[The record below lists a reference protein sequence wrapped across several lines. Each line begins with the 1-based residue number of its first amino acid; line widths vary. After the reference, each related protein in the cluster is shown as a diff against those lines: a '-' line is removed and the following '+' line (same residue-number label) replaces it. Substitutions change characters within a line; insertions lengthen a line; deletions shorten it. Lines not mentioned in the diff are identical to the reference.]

1 MKDVR
6 TLCKILLVISAGLYS
21 TPLLATQA
29 LSQTEATV
37 TSIQPPRLIAA
48 RTTYNE
54 VQVRQAMYY
63 FTLEVPTT
71 AKELQQVTFTQTQ
84 GSESICFDENNSHAF
99 EGTSK
104 RKGQPLESKLTSDRQ
119 NKTVTVTF
127 AQPVP
132 AGKTVTIG
140 LKPERNPTYDG
151 IYLFQVRTFPAAGQS
166 NGQYIGTGR
175 LQFYQNISSD
185 S

>member
-1 MKDVR
+1 MKDVQ
-6 TLCKILLVISAGLYS
+6 TSCKILLFIGAGLCS
-21 TPLLATQA
+21 IPLFTTQV
-29 LSQTEATV
+29 LTQTEATV
-37 TSIQPPRLIAA
+37 ISIQPPRLIAA

-54 VQVRQAMYY
+54 IQVRQATYY
-63 FTLEVPTT
+63 FTLEVPAT
-71 AKELQQVTFTQTQ
+71 AKEFQQVTLTQTQ
-84 GSESICFDENNSHAF
+84 GSENISFDENNSRAF

-104 RKGQPLESKLTSDRQ
+104 REGQPLESKVTSDRQ

-140 LKPERNPTYDG
+140 LKPERNPTSDG
-151 IYLFQVRTFPAAGQS
+151 IYLFQVRTFPAVGQS

-175 LQFYQNISSD
+175 LQFYQNISSE
-185 S
+185 